1 MQLPRFH
8 YIRPGSWEEA
18 TSLLDEYG
26 LSAHPVAGGTEL
38 LPRMKYRLNCPDAL
52 ISLRGLPVSAP
63 SLSSEV
69 NLVLDALMTLTAL
82 SRSSLVR
89 ENAPL
94 LTEAA
99 RTVASNEIRNM
110 GTLGG
115 NLCQETRCL
124 YYNQGHDF
132 QFVEPCLKR
141 GGDLCYFL
149 PKGNKCWA
157 VFMGDTVP
165 ALVCLG
171 AKVKIMGSENTRQVT
186 VEELYSGNPVSPLTI
201 APNEIVR
208 KVLIPCADHKRGAAY
223 AKFSLRGALEFAA
236 LGVAAV
242 LDMEDDGKTCAQ
254 ARISVGAVSGAP
266 LRARKA
272 ELSLRGQGLSS
283 NLFSKAAQI
292 VNDEV
297 RVVPHHGY
305 SHAYLSEVLKV
316 QSQRVLTFAAE
327 RIKGTRKEVG
337 ASDKEVE

>member
-1 MQLPRFH
+1 
-8 YIRPGSWEEA
+8 
-18 TSLLDEYG
+18 
-26 LSAHPVAGGTEL
+26 
-38 LPRMKYRLNCPDAL
+38 MKYRLKCPDAL

-63 SLSSEV
+63 SLTSEG
-69 NLVLDALMTLTAL
+69 NLVMNALMTLTAL
-82 SRSSLVR
+82 SRSSLIQ

-124 YYNQGHDF
+124 YYNQRHDF

-141 GGDLCYFL
+141 GGDSCYFL

-171 AKVKIMGSENTRQVT
+171 AEVKIMGSENTRQVT
-186 VEELYSGNPVSPLTI
+186 IEDLYSGNPVSPLTI
-201 APNEIVR
+201 APNEIIR
-208 KVLIPCADHKRGAAY
+208 EILIPGAAHKRGAAY

-242 LDMEDDGKTCAQ
+242 LDMDDDGETCVQ
-254 ARISVGAVSGAP
+254 ARIAVGAVSGAP
-266 LRARKA
+266 LRASKA
-272 ELSLRGQGLSS
+272 ELSLRGQRLSI
-283 NLFSKAAQI
+283 NLFSKAAQMVI
-292 VNDEV
+292 DEV
-297 RVVPHHGY
+297 RTVPHHGY
-305 SHAYLSEVLKV
+305 SHAYLTEVLKV
-316 QSQRVLTFAAE
+316 QSRRVLASAAK
-327 RIKGTRKEVG
+327 RIKGARKEVI